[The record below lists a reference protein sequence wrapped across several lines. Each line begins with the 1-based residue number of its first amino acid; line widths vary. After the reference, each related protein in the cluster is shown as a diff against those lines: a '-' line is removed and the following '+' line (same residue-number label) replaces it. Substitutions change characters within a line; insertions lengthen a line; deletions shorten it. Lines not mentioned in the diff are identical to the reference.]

1 MLPGSG
7 SQRTDREEDLRR
19 RTAGCPLSARRR
31 PNTPFACACPYG
43 AATSAGG
50 PRNPGP
56 PPLPLRSRDLRGRD
70 GLPDDHRDCVP
81 SEHTCTGAP
90 ERTHLPRTAGAGSGR
105 CARPP
110 HLHGTHVRCTLAL
123 ALRASAVPVSE
134 HSASGC
140 PGGLPGLAAPRTS
153 SRRVSGRA
161 LRPSKTQHLR
171 SGQVSWC
178 TSRAA
183 APRGRGDPAADRTSA
198 EPTVAAYHTQCRCCP
213 SGRVTR
219 REAGLHARWYGI
231 LSPFTFG

>member
-1 MLPGSG
+1 MRNQLLVGRAGNRAPASG
-7 SQRTDREEDLRR
+7 ARAPYCAARNRGLRCCQRAR
-19 RTAGCPLSARRR
+19 LSALLPR
-31 PNTPFACACPYG
+31 PH
-43 AATSAGG
+43 
-50 PRNPGP
+50 
-56 PPLPLRSRDLRGRD
+56 PLPAEG
-70 GLPDDHRDCVP
+70 P
-81 SEHTCTGAP
+81 AP
-90 ERTHLPRTAGAGSGR
+90 PARAPGR
-105 CARPP
+105 CAV
-110 HLHGTHVRCTLAL
+110 LGTLAL

>member
-1 MLPGSG
+1 MPASAPIRPSSTSSPSACRRSWRSSRVRRLRPP
-7 SQRTDREEDLRR
+7 LRR
-19 RTAGCPLSARRR
+19 GE
-31 PNTPFACACPYG
+31 
-43 AATSAGG
+43 
-50 PRNPGP
+50 P
-56 PPLPLRSRDLRGRD
+56 PPPAEG
-70 GLPDDHRDCVP
+70 P
-81 SEHTCTGAP
+81 AP
-90 ERTHLPRTAGAGSGR
+90 PVRAPGR
-105 CARPP
+105 CAV
-110 HLHGTHVRCTLAL
+110 LGTLAL